1 MLRQLEIV
9 DYGLIERAD
18 IAFADGATVF
28 TGETGSG
35 KTMLLGAL
43 GFALGERAE
52 PDVVRAGA
60 AKAVVTLRF
69 DPDAALRRQLD
80 ADGFAL
86 DPDEDATVVREVAVA
101 GRSALRLNGRPATAA
116 YVRELAAS
124 IAEIV
129 GQHDAQRLLNAN
141 FHRDALDR
149 FGGAATRSAGEAVA
163 RARSEL
169 DALLA
174 EEREIARSAA
184 TARERAVAARA
195 LLADVEPAALTV
207 GEDRQVRERLRVLD
221 DAERIGGALR
231 QAHEALA
238 GDEGGAIGALG
249 AAAHALHGIAGVGTE
264 LAALAERS
272 AALQSE
278 AREVATAIARALDA
292 AVDDPVALEALNA
305 RSSEI
310 ERLTRR
316 YGGSI
321 EAVLAAADAARA
333 ALDADADR
341 DAQAAAVAAAIARA
355 RHALVGAAA
364 ELTAIREAAAR
375 GLEASI
381 GPELAAMALGSAR
394 FAVAL
399 EPLDEIGAH
408 GAERVLF
415 SFAANAGQPLR
426 PLARVASG
434 GELARVLLGLI
445 LTMAERDDG
454 VALVFDEVDAGI
466 GGATAA
472 AVGQRIARLAQVAQ
486 VLCIT
491 HLAPIATAGRR
502 HYVLEKREARGATT
516 IGVRELTTPAERE
529 AEIARMLSGEA
540 HPVALRHARALL
552 EGR

>member
-9 DYGLIERAD
+9 DYGLIERAE
-18 IAFADGATVF
+18 IAFGDGATVF

-69 DPDAALRRQLD
+69 DPDPALRRQLD

-86 DPDEDATVVREVAVA
+86 DPDEDATIVREVAVA

-129 GQHDAQRLLNAN
+129 GQHDAQRLLSAN

-149 FGGAATRSAGEAVA
+149 FGGAAARSAAEAVA

-174 EEREIARSAA
+174 QEREIERSAA
-184 TARERAVAARA
+184 TAHERAVAARA
-195 LLADVEPAALTV
+195 LLDDVEPAALTL

-272 AALQSE
+272 TALQSD
-278 AREVATAIARALDA
+278 ARDVATAIARALDA
-292 AVDDPVALEALNA
+292 VVDDPVALEALNA

-310 ERLTRR
+310 DRLTRR

-321 EAVLAAADAARA
+321 EAVLAAAEAARA
-333 ALDADADR
+333 TLDADADR
-341 DAQAAAVAAAIARA
+341 DAQAAAATAAIARA

-364 ELTAIREAAAR
+364 ELTAIRAAAAR

-394 FAVAL
+394 FSVAL

-434 GELARVLLGLI
+434 GERARVLLGLI
-445 LTMAERDDG
+445 LTMTERDDG

-466 GGATAA
+466 GGATAV

-491 HLAPIATAGRR
+491 HLAQIATAGRR
-502 HYVLEKREARGATT
+502 HYVLEKREARDATT

-540 HPVALRHARALL
+540 HPVALQHARALL

>member
-9 DYGLIERAD
+9 DYGLIERAE
-18 IAFADGATVF
+18 IAFGDGATVF

-69 DPDAALRRQLD
+69 DPDPALRRQLD

-86 DPDEDATVVREVAVA
+86 DPDEDATIVREVAVA

-129 GQHDAQRLLNAN
+129 GQHDAQRLLSAN

-149 FGGAATRSAGEAVA
+149 FGGAAARSAAEAVA

-174 EEREIARSAA
+174 QEREIERSAA
-184 TARERAVAARA
+184 TAHERAVAARA
-195 LLADVEPAALTV
+195 LLDDVEPAALTL

-264 LAALAERS
+264 LAALAERTT
-272 AALQSE
+272 ALQSD
-278 AREVATAIARALDA
+278 ARDVATAIARALDA
-292 AVDDPVALEALNA
+292 VVDDPVALEALNA

-321 EAVLAAADAARA
+321 EAVLAAAEAARA
-333 ALDADADR
+333 TLDADADR
-341 DAQAAAVAAAIARA
+341 DAQAAAATAAIARA

-364 ELTAIREAAAR
+364 ELTAIRAAAAR

-394 FAVAL
+394 FSVAL

-434 GELARVLLGLI
+434 GERARVLLGLI
-445 LTMAERDDG
+445 LTMTERDDG

-466 GGATAA
+466 GGATAV

-491 HLAPIATAGRR
+491 HLAQIATAGRR
-502 HYVLEKREARGATT
+502 HYVLEKREARDATT

-540 HPVALRHARALL
+540 HPVALQHARALL